1 MTSPP
6 GFVPARPGLDRYT
19 IRTRMMRKILLL
31 STLLLGAPL
40 TAIAGDGMSY
50 TYVEGGW
57 NQLQISSSALNDPKA
72 DGGYVRGSF
81 AIAEQVNVFGGWSR
95 VSDTTRYRYSSVKT
109 TLDQP
114 HLGIGY
120 HMPIS
125 DRLDFTADL
134 AWNRRSGKDE
144 VHSDGMTYTNKT
156 SANTAVGNFGLRGK
170 PSARTEAWVK
180 AGYMDG
186 NNHFDG
192 TWTGT
197 VGGQVSF
204 NRTWGV
210 VAEGQFYDDFA
221 EYRVGVRASF

>member
-1 MTSPP
+1 
-6 GFVPARPGLDRYT
+6 
-19 IRTRMMRKILLL
+19 MMRKFFLA

-40 TAIAGDGMSY
+40 TAIAADGMSY

-57 NQLQISSSALNDPKA
+57 SQLQISSNALDDPKA
-72 DGGYVRGSF
+72 DGGYIRGSF

-95 VSDTTRYRYSSVKT
+95 VSDTSHYTYSSVKT
-109 TLDQP
+109 TLEQP

-120 HMPIS
+120 HMPLS
-125 DRLDFTADL
+125 ERLDFTADI
-134 AWNRRSGKDE
+134 AWNRRTGKSE
-144 VHSDGMTYTNKT
+144 VQFDGETYRSRT
-156 SANTAVGNFGLRGK
+156 SVNTAVGNFGVRGK
-170 PSARTEAWVK
+170 PSARTEAWLK

-186 NNHFDG
+186 NNHFDS

>member
-1 MTSPP
+1 
-6 GFVPARPGLDRYT
+6 
-19 IRTRMMRKILLL
+19 MMRKILLV
-31 STLLLGAPL
+31 STLLLSAPL
-40 TAIAGDGMSY
+40 TAMASDGMSY

-57 NQLQISSSALNDPKA
+57 NQLQISSNALNDPKA

-95 VSDTTRYRYSSVKT
+95 VTDTTRYAYSSVKT
-109 TLDQP
+109 TFDQP

-125 DRLDFTADL
+125 ERLDFTADL

-144 VHSDGMTYTNKT
+144 VSFDGVTYTNKA
-156 SANTAVGNFGLRGK
+156 SVNTAVGNVGLRGK
-170 PSARTEAWVK
+170 PSAKTEAWIK
-180 AGYMDG
+180 AGYIDG
-186 NNHFDG
+186 NNNFDG

-197 VGGQVSF
+197 IGGQVSF

-210 VAEGQFYDDFA
+210 VAESQFYDDFA
-221 EYRVGVRASF
+221 EYRLGVRASF

>member
-1 MTSPP
+1 
-6 GFVPARPGLDRYT
+6 
-19 IRTRMMRKILLL
+19 MMRKIFLV
-31 STLLLGAPL
+31 STLLLSAPL
-40 TAIAGDGMSY
+40 TAMASDGMSY

-57 NQLQISSSALNDPKA
+57 NQLQISSNALNDPKA

-95 VSDTTRYRYSSVKT
+95 VTDTTRYAYSSVKT
-109 TLDQP
+109 TFDQP

-125 DRLDFTADL
+125 ERLDFTADL

-144 VHSDGMTYTNKT
+144 VSSDGVTYTNKA
-156 SANTAVGNFGLRGK
+156 SVNTAVGNVGLRGK
-170 PSARTEAWVK
+170 PSAKTEAWIK
-180 AGYMDG
+180 AGYIDG
-186 NNHFDG
+186 NNNFDG

-197 VGGQVSF
+197 IGGQVSF

-210 VAEGQFYDDFA
+210 VAEGQFYNNFA
-221 EYRVGVRASF
+221 EYRLGVRASF